1 MEPSSVLWALLVIG
15 GPVVLGGALLYG
27 RVRNRRKR
35 KDIAEAR
42 ERAR

>member
-1 MEPSSVLWALLVIG
+1 MEPSSVLWAILVIG
-15 GPVVLGGALLYG
+15 GPVVLGGALLYA